1 MKNLTLSTTISV
13 LTLTISSIGINSWA
27 DENEQIHAN
36 QAVTELRELK
46 ATLVNTNE
54 PDQAHV
60 LELAQK
66 VFPAQFKGKDYDQSR
81 EYALKKWPAT
91 ITFNYEKVPIISY
104 GKITATSE
112 YKKFANKNP
121 DQVSDEALY
130 TAEQL
135 ADAKQTIAASKQR
148 SAELSQKIAR
158 TVEKADRVPAESK

>member
-1 MKNLTLSTTISV
+1 MKNLTLSITFCV
-13 LTLTISSIGINSWA
+13 LALSSTSWA
-27 DENEQIHAN
+27 DENEQINAN

-46 ATLVNTNE
+46 ATSINTNE

-66 VFPAQFKGKDYDQSR
+66 VFPTQFKGKDYDQSR

-91 ITFNYEKVPIISY
+91 ITFNYEKVPVISY

-135 ADAKQTIAASKQR
+135 ADAKQAIAASKQR

-158 TVEKADRVPAESK
+158 TVERADRVPAESK